1 MPSAWGYVR
10 KHNVC
15 FAFFM
20 KLLLMLGKT
29 EFTRHTRSPKLPT
42 STRAATTVTKFHGSL
57 N

>member
-29 EFTRHTRSPKLPT
+29 EFTRHTHSAKLLT
-42 STRAATTVTKFHGSL
+42 STKAATAVTKFHGSL